1 MLTSMEKN
9 LKYRYNITKS
19 IINRKEAY
27 RMKKDVLALTNP
39 MDEEELEQ
47 VLGGGSGVLYTI
59 SHECKMNTWQFMF
72 TCCS

>member
-1 MLTSMEKN
+1 
-9 LKYRYNITKS
+9 
-19 IINRKEAY
+19 
-27 RMKKDVLALTNP
+27 MKKDVLALTNP